1 MMQLYKLFSAVL
13 LLSVANAFAP
23 LGRTSPKPASA
34 VLRAQ
39 MVDDN
44 DDIAVLSRRDAMR
57 KGATATMAT
66 LSVASLMIATPETAL
81 ADIYDDQEKA
91 RKLKKKEESENARK
105 LVPTILIG
113 GTLLTVPFFLP
124 NLLRLGKK
132 LLSGGESDGYN

>member
-1 MMQLYKLFSAVL
+1 MMQFYKLFSALL

-23 LGRTSPKPASA
+23 SSGTSSKAASA

-44 DDIAVLSRRDAMR
+44 DDSAVLSRRDAMR

-91 RKLKKKEESENARK
+91 RKLKKIEESANARK

-132 LLSGGESDGYN
+132 LSSGGDSDGYD